1 MSIEIYLK
9 SFLGVRWGGGGGG
22 VQIGKFQRGDNSCI
36 GHHSFKCV
44 FVASC
49 FLALKSENEKL
60 DILVF

>member
-1 MSIEIYLK
+1 MGK
-9 SFLGVRWGGGGGG
+9 GGG

-49 FLALKSENEKL
+49 FLALKSENEKAGYIGVL
-60 DILVF
+60 RFEYQRRQLCLYS

>member
-9 SFLGVRWGGGGGG
+9 SFLGVRWGGGG

-36 GHHSFKCV
+36 NHRSFKCV
-44 FVASC
+44 FVTSC

-60 DILVF
+60 HISVF

>member
-9 SFLGVRWGGGGGG
+9 SFLGVRWGGGGV
-22 VQIGKFQRGDNSCI
+22 VQIGKFQREDNSCI

-44 FVASC
+44 FVATC

-60 DILVF
+60 DISVF

>member
-9 SFLGVRWGGGGGG
+9 SFLGVRWGGGGG

-60 DILVF
+60 DISVF

>member
-1 MSIEIYLK
+1 M
-9 SFLGVRWGGGGGG
+9 GGG

-44 FVASC
+44 FVATC

-60 DILVF
+60 DISVF